1 MPTGLQLQSTVRA
14 DGTLH
19 VSLQDVDTPK
29 LKPEDIL
36 IRVEASPINPSDL
49 GLLLSAADLSQ
60 AETTGPAD
68 RPSLTAPLPEAAL
81 VGLEARLDKPLPVGN
96 EGAGVV
102 VEAGES
108 DAAKALLGK
117 TVGVVGG
124 EMYAQYRVARAPTVL
139 VLPDGVT
146 AAQGASW
153 FINPSTALGFLETM
167 RRENHTAL
175 VHTAAASNLGQMLVK
190 LCQSDGIPLVNI
202 VRRPEQVELLKS
214 LGAKFV
220 LDSSESDFMDSL
232 TDALAETGATLAF
245 DAIGG
250 GSLGSDIL
258 TAMERATNRNATDY
272 SRYGSTTHK
281 QLYYYGSLDT
291 SASVLL
297 RNYGM
302 YWSAGGWLLTSLLK
316 SVGRERQN
324 ELRQRISNEI
334 TTTFASRYTHEISL
348 AEALQLETVRA
359 YQRKATG
366 QKYLIAPW
374 N

>member
-1 MPTGLQLQSTVRA
+1 MPTGLQLQSTVRSN
-14 DGTLH
+14 GTLQ
-19 VSLQDVDTPK
+19 VSL
-29 LKPEDIL
+29 EDIATPELRPDEVL
-36 IRVEASPINPSDL
+36 IRVQASPINPSDL

-68 RPSLTAPLPEAAL
+68 RPTFTAPLPERALAGLAA
-81 VGLEARLDKPLPVGN
+81 RIDKPLPVGN

-108 DAAKALLGK
+108 DAAKALVGR
-117 TVGVVGG
+117 TVGVLGG
-124 EMYAQYRVARAPTVL
+124 EMYAQYRVARAPSVL
-139 VLPDGVT
+139 VLPDGVS

-190 LCQSDGIPLVNI
+190 ICQADGVPLVNI
-202 VRRPEQVELLKS
+202 VRRQEHVDLLRE
-214 LGAKFV
+214 LGAEFV
-220 LDSSESDFMDSL
+220 LDSSQPQFIDSL

-245 DAIGG
+245 DAVGG

-258 TAMERATNRNATDY
+258 TAMERACNQNAVGY

-281 QLYYYGSLDT
+281 QLYFYGSLDT
-291 SASVLL
+291 SPSLL
-297 RNYGM
+297 VRNYGM

-324 ELRQRISNEI
+324 ELRERIANEL
-334 TTTFASRYTHEISL
+334 TTMFASHYTHEISL
-348 AEALQLETVRA
+348 AEALQLDTVRA

-366 QKYLIAPW
+366 QKYLIVPW
-374 N
+374 G